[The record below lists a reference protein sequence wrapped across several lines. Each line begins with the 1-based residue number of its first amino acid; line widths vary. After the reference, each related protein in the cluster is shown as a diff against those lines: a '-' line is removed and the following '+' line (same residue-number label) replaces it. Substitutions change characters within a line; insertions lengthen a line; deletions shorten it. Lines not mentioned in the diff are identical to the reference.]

1 MKIYNKL
8 VRDRIPEIIRAKGR
22 EPILHIADEEEYWRK
37 LKEKLREEV
46 EEFIEAENEEE
57 LADMLEVLD
66 AIGRHKRLD
75 WKEVR
80 RILNKKAEERGRFH
94 QRIILDEA

>member
-1 MKIYNKL
+1 
-8 VRDRIPEIIRAKGR
+8 
-22 EPILHIADEEEYWRK
+22 
-37 LKEKLREEV
+37 
-46 EEFIEAENEEE
+46 
-57 LADMLEVLD
+57 MLEVLD